1 MTILDVVGI
10 WGLWTLLGKAIR
22 LYRHWRHKENE
33 SPMLQWVEFI
43 GGSKDGDRE
52 AIPHGMTR
60 WTVTRLVPVLAPHWS
75 RAEDDPTDLYRVQVV
90 GWYERQGATM
100 TWRAV

>member
-1 MTILDVVGI
+1 MTVLGLVAIAAVYGI
-10 WGLWTLLGKAIR
+10 WAVLFWMRWSQVRKERDAQMLL
-22 LYRHWRHKENE
+22 
-33 SPMLQWVEFI
+33 WVEFI

-60 WTVTRLVPVLAPHWS
+60 WTVTRLVPILAPHWS

-90 GWYERQGATM
+90 GWYERQGTQMA
-100 TWRAV
+100 WRAA